1 MELEHEYLVE
11 ASCTAPKSG
20 VISAWAILPSL
31 SFSAPPEFQGEP
43 GVWTPEHFLVAA
55 VASCF
60 VSTFSNIAQMSHLE
74 YAAFDLSAKGLIS
87 RAEGPWRFTEIKL
100 CPRVTLQK
108 EQQRDLALRLLE
120 KADKTCLIAR
130 SLNCKTVLEPTL
142 KVEAE
147 LLAHGVHAT

>member
-20 VISAWAILPSL
+20 IISALAILPSL

-60 VSTFSNIAQMSHLE
+60 VSTFSNMAQMSRLE
-74 YAAFDLSAKGLIS
+74 YTSFELHAKGMLS
-87 RAEGPWRFTEIKL
+87 RAEGPWHFTKIELYPKVILKNE
-100 CPRVTLQK
+100 
-108 EQQRDLALRLLE
+108 EQRNLALRLLE
-120 KADKTCLIAR
+120 KADKNCLIAR
-130 SLNCKTVLEPTL
+130 SLNFKTVLEPTL
-142 KVEAE
+142 QVEAE
-147 LLAHGVHAT
+147 LLPHDMHVT

>member
-11 ASCTAPKSG
+11 ARCTAPKSG
-20 VISAWAILPSL
+20 VVSAHAILPSI

-43 GVWTPEHFLVAA
+43 GRWTPEHFLVAA

-60 VSTFSNIAQMSHLE
+60 VSTFSNMAQMSRLE
-74 YAAFDLSAKGLIS
+74 YLAFELSAKGVIS
-87 RAEGPWRFTEIKL
+87 RAEGPWRFTEIQL
-100 CPRVTLQK
+100 SPRVTLQK

-120 KADKTCLIAR
+120 KADKNCLIAR

-142 KVEAE
+142 RVEAE
-147 LLAHGVHAT
+147 LLAHDLHVT

>member
-20 VISAWAILPSL
+20 VISAPAILPSL

-60 VSTFSNIAQMSHLE
+60 VSTFSNMAQMSRLE
-74 YAAFDLSAKGLIS
+74 YVSFDLSAKGLIS
-87 RAEGPWRFTEIKL
+87 RIEGPWRFTEIKL
-100 CPRVTLQK
+100 SPKVILK
-108 EQQRDLALRLLE
+108 NEEQRNLASRLLE
-120 KADKTCLIAR
+120 KADKSCLVAR
-130 SLNCKTVLEPTL
+130 SLNFKTVLEPTL
-142 KVEAE
+142 QVEAE
-147 LLAHGVHAT
+147 LLPHDLHVT

>member
-11 ASCTAPKSG
+11 ANCTAPKSG
-20 VISAWAILPSL
+20 VVSAQSILPSI
-31 SFSAPPEFQGEP
+31 SFSAPPEFQGER

-60 VSTFSNIAQMSHLE
+60 VSTFSNMALMSRLE
-74 YAAFDLSAKGLIS
+74 YASFDLSAKGVIS

-100 CPRVTLQK
+100 SPKVTLQK

-130 SLNCKTVLEPTL
+130 SLNFKTVLEPTL

-147 LLAHGVHAT
+147 LLAHDLQAT

>member
-11 ASCTAPKSG
+11 ASNTAPKSG
-20 VISAWAILPSL
+20 VVSAQAILPSL

-60 VSTFSNIAQMSHLE
+60 VSTFSNMAQMSHLE
-74 YAAFDLSAKGLIS
+74 YASFDLSAKGMIS

-100 CPRVTLQK
+100 SPRVTLQK
-108 EQQRDLALRLLE
+108 EEQRNLALGLLE
-120 KADKTCLIAR
+120 KADRSCLIAR
-130 SLNCKTVLEPTL
+130 SLNFKTVLEPTL

-147 LLAHGVHAT
+147 LLAHDLHVV